1 MSHHKQPERR
11 TFLQDRLEIL
21 IKRQRSGKA
30 SFNELTELDYIVNSD
45 PEIRKRII
53 MENMLMDD
61 TTDFTEP
68 TEPLEKEEFVVSPVH
83 EKSTNWLQRIKAI
96 LSNIFNLQFSILKS
110 DGLSTATKQIVL
122 L

>member
-1 MSHHKQPERR
+1 MSHRKQPERR

-21 IKRQRSGKA
+21 IKRQKSGKA

-53 MENMLMDD
+53 MDNMLMDD
-61 TTDFTEP
+61 MTDFTEP
-68 TEPLEKEEFVVSPVH
+68 PESLEKEEAVQLLP
-83 EKSTNWLQRIKAI
+83 EKPINLLNRIKSL
-96 LSNIFNLQFSILKS
+96 LSNIFNLLLSLLKN
-110 DGLSTATKQIVL
+110 DALSASGKQIVL

>member
-21 IKRQRSGKA
+21 IKRQKSGKA

-53 MENMLMDD
+53 IENMLMDD
-61 TTDFTEP
+61 MTDFTEP
-68 TEPLEKEEFVVSPVH
+68 PQPPEKEEAFQPLH
-83 EKSTNWLQRIKAI
+83 EKPVSLLKRIKSL
-96 LSNIFNLQFSILKS
+96 LSNIFNLLLAALKN
-110 DGLSTATKQIVL
+110 DNLSTSPKQIIL

>member
-1 MSHHKQPERR
+1 MSHRKQPERR

-21 IKRQRSGKA
+21 IKRQKSGKA

-45 PEIRKRII
+45 PEIRKQII

-61 TTDFTEP
+61 MTDFTEP
-68 TEPLEKEEFVVSPVH
+68 PEQLQKEEILQPLP
-83 EKSTNWLQRIKAI
+83 EQSTNLLKRIKSL
-96 LSNIFNLQFSILKS
+96 LSNIFNLLLSALKN
-110 DGLSTATKQIVL
+110 DNLSASAKQIVL

>member
-21 IKRQRSGKA
+21 IKRQKSGKA

-61 TTDFTEP
+61 MTDFTEP
-68 TEPLEKEEFVVSPVH
+68 PEPLEKEQIVQPLPAKPANLLEWI
-83 EKSTNWLQRIKAI
+83 KSL
-96 LSNIFNLQFSILKS
+96 LSNIFSLLLSLLKNDS
-110 DGLSTATKQIVL
+110 LPTSPNQIVL

>member
-21 IKRQRSGKA
+21 IKRQRSGTA

-45 PEIRKRII
+45 PEIRKKII

-61 TTDFTEP
+61 IIDFTEP
-68 TEPLEKEEFVVSPVH
+68 SDPLEKEEIVPPPHQKHTSL
-83 EKSTNWLQRIKAI
+83 LQRVKAI
-96 LSNIFNLQFSILKS
+96 LANLFNFKFSILKS
-110 DGLSTATKQIVL
+110 DGLSIVGPIL
-122 L
+122 LL

>member
-1 MSHHKQPERR
+1 MSHRKPPERR

-21 IKRQRSGKA
+21 IKRQKSGKA
-30 SFNELTELDYIVNSD
+30 TFNELTELDYIVNSD

-61 TTDFTEP
+61 PGDLSGPSDYTEQ
-68 TEPLEKEEFVVSPVH
+68 EEIALNKPVKH
-83 EKSTNWLQRIKAI
+83 TSWFNQIKSWL
-96 LSNIFNLQFSILKS
+96 SDIFNLQYSGSKN
-110 DGLSTATKQIVL
+110 LSANTRQIVL